1 MAITWS
7 ESADKHGVGRDDA
20 LHAMLHHYLHVP
32 AFDDPR
38 VPGATRP
45 DWFIGPLIEVM
56 TETVP
61 PRGIRIFHVMIAR
74 QKFLALLDE
83 R

>member
-1 MAITWS
+1 
-7 ESADKHGVGRDDA
+7 
-20 LHAMLHHYLHVP
+20 MLHHYLHVP

-45 DWFIGPLIEVM
+45 DLFIGPPREAGGPLIEVM

-74 QKFLALLDE
+74 KKFLALLDE